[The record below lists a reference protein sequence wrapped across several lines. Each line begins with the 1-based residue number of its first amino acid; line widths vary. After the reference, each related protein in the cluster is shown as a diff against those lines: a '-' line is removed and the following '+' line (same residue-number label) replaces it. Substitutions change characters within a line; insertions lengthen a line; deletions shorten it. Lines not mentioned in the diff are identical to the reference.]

1 MVFQRTIKQSIETVG
16 IGLHSGKKVGIRLRP
31 APVDTGIVFW
41 RKDLPKPIA
50 VHARADAVTN
60 TTMCTILEQD
70 GARIATIEHLMA
82 ALAGL
87 GVDNLYVDL
96 DSEEVPIMD
105 GSSAPF
111 IFLIQAA
118 GITNQSKPK
127 KLIRIK
133 KAIEVRDGDRW
144 ARFVPYN
151 GFKIDFTIDFQHPVF
166 KQQNQSLVIDFSA
179 SSFTNEVS
187 KARTFG
193 FLKDLEGLHAAN
205 LALGGSV
212 DNAIVMNE
220 YRVINQDGL
229 RYSDEF
235 VRHKI
240 LDAVGDLYLS
250 GYGILGELQAFKS
263 GHALNNV
270 LVRKLLETQSAYE
283 IISLE
288 PESDIQTHSQTLQ
301 EYLSPVSSTL
311 NA

>member
-1 MVFQRTIKQSIETVG
+1 MVFQKTIKQTIETIG

-31 APVDTGIVFW
+31 APVDTGIVFL

-50 VHARADAVTN
+50 IHARAELVTN
-60 TTMCTILEQD
+60 TTMCTILEQN
-70 GARIATIEHLMA
+70 GARVATIEHLMA

-87 GVDNLYVDL
+87 GIDNLYVDL

-111 IFLIQAA
+111 IYLVQAA
-118 GITNQSKPK
+118 GIVNQEKFK

-133 KAIEVRDGDRW
+133 KSVEVHDGDRW

-166 KQQNQSLVIDFSA
+166 KQQNQNLAIDFS
-179 SSFTNEVS
+179 SRSFVGEVS

-193 FLKDLEGLHAAN
+193 FLKDLEQLHAAN

-212 DNAIVMNE
+212 DNAIVMND
-220 YRVINQDGL
+220 YRVINRDGL
-229 RYSDEF
+229 RYADEF

-240 LDAVGDLYLS
+240 LDAVGDLYLA
-250 GYGILGELQAFKS
+250 GYGILGELQAYKS
-263 GHALNNV
+263 GHALNNT
-270 LVRKLLETQSAYE
+270 LVRQLLSEQDSYELITLENTPQSSS
-283 IISLE
+283 SL
-288 PESDIQTHSQTLQ
+288 T
-301 EYLSPVSSTL
+301 EYLAPAALTI
-311 NA
+311 

>member
-1 MVFQRTIKQSIETVG
+1 MVFQKTIKQTIETVG

-41 RKDLPKPIA
+41 RKDLPKPVAI
-50 VHARADAVTN
+50 HARADAVSN
-60 TTMCTILEQD
+60 TTMCTILEQN
-70 GARIATIEHLMA
+70 GARVATIEHLMA

-87 GVDNLYVDL
+87 GIDNLYVDL

-118 GITNQSKPK
+118 GIESQSKAK
-127 KLIRIK
+127 KVIRIK
-133 KAIEVRDGDRW
+133 KPIEVRDGDRW

-166 KQQNQSLVIDFSA
+166 KQQNQSLAIDFSNR
-179 SSFTNEVS
+179 SFVGEVS

-193 FLKDLEGLHAAN
+193 FLKDLEKLHAAN

-212 DNAIVMNE
+212 DNAIVMND

-240 LDAVGDLYLS
+240 LDAVGDVYLA
-250 GYGILGELQAFKS
+250 GYAILGELQAYKS

-270 LVRKLLETQSAYE
+270 LVRKMLAQKKSYE
-283 IISLE
+283 LISLDQE
-288 PESDIQTHSQTLQ
+288 TAQSGSSLLD
-301 EYLSPVSSTL
+301 EYLVPV
-311 NA
+311 AVR

>member
-1 MVFQRTIKQSIETVG
+1 MTFQKTIKQTIETVG

-31 APVDTGIVFW
+31 APVDTGIVFV

-50 VHARADAVTN
+50 IHARADAVTN
-60 TTMCTILEQD
+60 TTMCTILEQN
-70 GARIATIEHLMA
+70 GARVATIEHLMA

-87 GVDNLYVDL
+87 GIDNLYVDL

-111 IFLIQAA
+111 IFLVQAA
-118 GITNQSKPK
+118 GILDQTKAK
-127 KLIRIK
+127 KLIRIIK
-133 KAIEVRDGDRW
+133 PVEVRDGDRW

-166 KQQNQSLVIDFSA
+166 KQQNQSLAIDFS
-179 SSFTNEVS
+179 SRSFVSEVS

-193 FLKDLEGLHAAN
+193 FLKDLERLNASN

-212 DNAIVMNE
+212 DNAVVMNE

-229 RYSDEF
+229 RYADEF

-240 LDAVGDLYLS
+240 LDAVGDVYLA
-250 GYGILGELQAFKS
+250 GHGILGELQAYKS

-270 LVRKLLETQSAYE
+270 LVRELLQQQSCYE
-283 IISLE
+283 LISLDQASA
-288 PESDIQTHSQTLQ
+288 SDTSTSLD
-301 EYLSPVSSTL
+301 YLAPT
-311 NA
+311 AFTPAM

>member
-1 MVFQRTIKQSIETVG
+1 MVFQRTIKQSIEAVG
-16 IGLHSGKKVGIRLRP
+16 IGLHSGKKVGLRLRP
-31 APVDTGIVFW
+31 APEDTGIVFW

-50 VHARADAVTN
+50 VHARATAVTS
-60 TTMCTILEQD
+60 TTMCTILEQN

-118 GITNQSKPK
+118 GVVDQGKPK
-127 KLIRIK
+127 KLIKIK
-133 KAIEVRDGDRW
+133 KAVEVKDGDRW
-144 ARFVPYN
+144 ARLIPYN
-151 GFKIDFTIDFQHPVF
+151 GFKIDFTIDFKHPVF
-166 KQQNQSLVIDFSA
+166 RRQNQSLSIDFSS
-179 SSFTNEVS
+179 SSFSNEVS

-193 FLKDLEGLHAAN
+193 FLKDLEQLHAAN

-212 DNAIVMNE
+212 DNAIVLND

-240 LDAVGDLYLS
+240 LDAVGDLYLA
-250 GYGILGELQAFKS
+250 GFGILGELQAYKS

-270 LVRKLLETQSAYE
+270 LVRELLADTNAYD
-283 IISLE
+283 II
-288 PESDIQTHSQTLQ
+288 TLPSSPVNEREAASGG
-301 EYLSPVSSTL
+301 EYLSPVTSC
-311 NA
+311 